1 MRPVMSNS
9 EPARQP
15 VNVKNFDE
23 ARYWKAFM
31 KWRLGEFNDDLRETE
46 PLPGRHYDVEPQ
58 RAARIRDDV
67 TALIR
72 GTGLPVK
79 QRSRY
84 D

>member
-1 MRPVMSNS
+1 MSNS
-9 EPARQP
+9 KRVRKP
-15 VNVKNFDE
+15 VSVKSFDE

-46 PLPGRHYDVEPQ
+46 PMPGRHYDVEPQ

-67 TALIR
+67 TALVR
-72 GTGLPVK
+72 GAGLSVNQK
-79 QRSRY
+79 SRH